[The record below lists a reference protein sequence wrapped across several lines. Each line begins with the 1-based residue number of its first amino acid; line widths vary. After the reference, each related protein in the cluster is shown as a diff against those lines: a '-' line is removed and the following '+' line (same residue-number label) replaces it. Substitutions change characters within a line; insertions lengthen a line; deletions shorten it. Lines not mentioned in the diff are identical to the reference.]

1 MKIIVNGL
9 DLNDAISKVSKALP
23 VRDVAHTLECIK
35 IVAQDDMLTLF
46 ATDKDLAIQKTI
58 DANVVVAGSFLI
70 PGKLLLKKII
80 YTSFYIMHG
89 VLLYCFGI

>member
-23 VRDVAHTLECIK
+23 VRDVTQTLECIK
-35 IVAQDDMLTLF
+35 VVAHDDTLTLF
-46 ATDKDLAIQKTI
+46 ATDKDLAIEKTI

-70 PGKLLLKKII
+70 PGIGQKNASAVEIFRKI
-80 YTSFYIMHG
+80 
-89 VLLYCFGI
+89 V